1 MEHVREKLKM
11 FVCNVK
17 EEQSS
22 SFIYCQFAGM
32 FYTELLQFARQGWP
46 SYTVIWQLH
55 GMSCKVYQNMK
66 FIPTTVFCYGLIS
79 KDQNISLNIIGK
91 IVRISKCK
99 YRTPVP
105 INPFSHTWSL
115 WSLSYVRLVIIYLE
129 DEGKKAEMS

>member
-66 FIPTTVFCYGLIS
+66 FMPTTVFCYGLIS
-79 KDQNISLNIIGK
+79 KDQNISLHLK
-91 IVRISKCK
+91 IKLFMVQELL
-99 YRTPVP
+99 YT
-105 INPFSHTWSL
+105 NA
-115 WSLSYVRLVIIYLE
+115 LVFLYME
-129 DEGKKAEMS
+129 

>member
-66 FIPTTVFCYGLIS
+66 FIPTTVFCHGLIS
-79 KDQNISLNIIGK
+79 KDQNILLNIINSK
-91 IVRISKCK
+91 IVRISKYK
-99 YRTPVP
+99 YRT
-105 INPFSHTWSL
+105 H
-115 WSLSYVRLVIIYLE
+115 
-129 DEGKKAEMS
+129 